1 MNVETDPAA
10 GDARF
15 PVFVDDTGRRR
26 RWLRAL
32 GWLIGGIAAAYVA
45 LFAISLVG
53 SPGLLP
59 LSIPGVGRLLPS
71 SGAPDIDS
79 AGHGRQRPS
88 ELVATRSPSPT
99 PTPAVTGG
107 PGLGPAS
114 TPRPTRAAG
123 PSPTASASPG
133 QRPTSRPSGRPTV
146 TPTARGSSSAH
157 PSPRSTRKPT
167 AHPTPTHTHGHHN
180 SRTTAPTAGP

>member
-10 GDARF
+10 GDERF

-32 GWLIGGIAAAYVA
+32 GWLIGSIAAAYVA

-71 SGAPDIDS
+71 SGAPDIAG

-88 ELVATRSPSPT
+88 DLVATPSPSPT
-99 PTPAVTGG
+99 PRPALTGG
-107 PGLGPAS
+107 PGLGPAA

-133 QRPTSRPSGRPTV
+133 QPTSRPSARPTV
-146 TPTARGSSSAH
+146 TPTARGSSSSH

-167 AHPTPTHTHGHHN
+167 AHPTPTHTHGHGN
-180 SRTTAPTAGP
+180 RITSPPAGP